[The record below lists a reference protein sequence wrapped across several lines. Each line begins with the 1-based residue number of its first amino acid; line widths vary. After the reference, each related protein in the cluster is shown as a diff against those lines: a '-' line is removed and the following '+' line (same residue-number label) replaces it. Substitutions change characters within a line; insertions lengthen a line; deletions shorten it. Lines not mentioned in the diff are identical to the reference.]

1 MRPRGEELMERQDLE
16 SRMEQDELV
25 GEEERLTPLD
35 KYIAALDR
43 AARYATALA
52 FTLRGVRTEE
62 ALLQKDLLDKWVE
75 LTGKL
80 DQERVVILRGQQ
92 QYQRW
97 AIRRYAEKRER
108 ATYKLPPYQR

>member
-1 MRPRGEELMERQDLE
+1 MRPRGKELMEQEDLE
-16 SRMEQDELV
+16 EPMQRDERR

-35 KYIAALDR
+35 NYIAALDR

-52 FTLRGVRTEE
+52 FALRGVRTEE
-62 ALLQKDLLDKWVE
+62 ALLQKDLLDKWVD

-97 AIRRYAEKRER
+97 AIRRYKEKRER